1 MSKNILILGNGFIG
15 KNLYSYF
22 VSKYNT
28 TITSKK
34 DIDITKTESVKNYL
48 SNKNFDYVIYSIG
61 IKDIAECEKYPD
73 KAYAINSSGVANVIK
88 YLNKNTTF
96 IYISTDYVFDG
107 NTGGYSENSISIP
120 STTYGQSKLIGEQH
134 SLQHNKSIVVRTSG
148 VYGENCL
155 WLKNLLVSLSEKK
168 ETVCFSDVYNTPTYA
183 INLAEMIDDIIN
195 INFVGVI
202 HLSGNTRNNRYELY
216 SSVATI
222 FERDLSLLSSGLSD
236 GKFPKDI
243 SLSNNLYKQITKKI
257 PDSVTSGLIRL
268 KNEHQY
274 IDPVNFIN

>member
-1 MSKNILILGNGFIG
+1 MSKKILILGNGFIG
-15 KNLYSYF
+15 KNLYTYF
-22 VSKYNT
+22 ISKYNT

-34 DIDITKTESVKNYL
+34 DIDITNIESVKYYL
-48 SNKNFDYVIYSIG
+48 NNKNFDYVIYAIG
-61 IKDIAECEKYPD
+61 IKDITECEKYPD
-73 KAYAINSSGVANVIK
+73 KAYSINSNGVANVIK
-88 YLNKNTTF
+88 HLNRTTKF

-107 NTGGYSENSISIP
+107 NIGGYSENSISLP
-120 STTYGQSKLIGEQH
+120 STAYGQSKLVGEQYA
-134 SLQHNKSIVVRTSG
+134 LQHNNSIVVRTSG

-155 WLKNLLVSLSEKK
+155 WLKNLLISLSEKK

-195 INFVGVI
+195 TTFLGVI

-222 FERDLSLLSSGLSD
+222 FERDRSLLSSGISN

-243 SLSNNLYKQITKKI
+243 SLNNSLYKQITKKI
-257 PDSVTSGLIRL
+257 PDTVINGLTRL
-268 KNEHQY
+268 KNEHQH
-274 IDPVNFIN
+274 IDPINIVN